1 MDMHIFVLLW
11 DDYIVTSRT
20 QVCPS
25 IAQVCPFKAQVC
37 PKHNL
42 SLIILMLSAYLNCV
56 GQQKCCDT
64 NACTHDINTTRAYL
78 FFVQHGIGGLKSDVH
93 SKINCTHQYIKK
105 MKNYITTF
113 YFNETWFVA

>member
-1 MDMHIFVLLW
+1 MLCIFVCEIFGVGILW
-11 DDYIVTSRT
+11 TCNILIVVWVDYIVTSRSVSVHST
-20 QVCPS
+20 SEVCPS
-25 IAQVCPFKAQVC
+25 NAQVC

-42 SLIILMLSAYLNCV
+42 SLILLMLSAYLNCV

-93 SKINCTHQYIKK
+93 SKINCTHQ
-105 MKNYITTF
+105 
-113 YFNETWFVA
+113 